1 MEKDDPVYRQLQR
14 HLDRL
19 PAGFPEAESGLD
31 IRLLQRL
38 FTVQEAK
45 LAIQLSMK
53 PESLERI
60 YHRVRRKGI
69 SLGEL
74 RKLIDEMAHK
84 GTVLMSE
91 EGYRE
96 KRYSNAAF
104 SVGGIYNY
112 QVDRLTKDLINEYW
126 QYQSESRSKAR
137 LRAKAPGKTHRYK
150 TVPLRTI
157 PVEKSIPLPEKQQ
170 VGNYDDARRLIRDVQ
185 GEIAVA
191 NCICRQSADILGKP
205 CSRTDLRETCLI
217 IGPDH
222 ARRHVEMGIGRFISK
237 PDALAILDKAQQAG
251 LVLQPENSQRPEA
264 ICCCCGDC

>member
-1 MEKDDPVYRQLQR
+1 MERDESIYRRLQR

-19 PAGFPEAESGLD
+19 PAGFPEVESGLD
-31 IRLLQRL
+31 ISLLQHL
-38 FTVQEAK
+38 FTPREAK
-45 LAIQLSMK
+45 LALQLSMK
-53 PESLERI
+53 PEPLSHI
-60 YHRVRRKGI
+60 YRRVRRKGI
-69 SLGEL
+69 SLEEL
-74 RKLIDEMAHK
+74 KELLDDMAYK
-84 GTVLMSE
+84 GTVLTSE

-137 LRAKAPGKTHRYK
+137 LRAKAPGKSHRYK

-222 ARRHVEMGIGRFISK
+222 ARRLV
-237 PDALAILDKAQQAG
+237 DAF
-251 LVLQPENSQRPEA
+251 SFYRR
-264 ICCCCGDC
+264 